1 MFSSGSRLEGWLSFP
16 AALSKMRVMYQDR
29 WINVC
34 TPQCVAINDRG
45 VGVYG
50 PNKGRRRRMVHH
62 ILYHEQPLLT
72 LMNSNVAALSRSPI
86 GWPPVT
92 WSWMRPAGVAPRQMA
107 RRQVELD
114 PHANVEGTGQRFTA
128 RESPNRHCPLQSSTG
143 HASHARRCQAPPTDD
158 ASTCPAK
165 YAHTAHKGA
174 CRP

>member
-62 ILYHEQPLLT
+62 ILYREQPLLT

-107 RRQVELD
+107 CRQVELD

-143 HASHARRCQAPPTDD
+143 HASHAPRC
-158 ASTCPAK
+158 
-165 YAHTAHKGA
+165 
-174 CRP
+174 